1 MEIRGLGETIRSLR
15 MQRQVTGTELA
26 RRCSVTKGLISQ
38 IERGTTVPSL
48 DVLVRIA
55 NALEVPVGQL
65 LDSSPLRKQGT
76 TAGANPAAPVSSERD
91 LPYHPVVR
99 RKERRRITFPQE
111 NQVYESLTPTMGGQL
126 EFSVLRIGPLELER
140 SPVYTHPGEECLLVL
155 EGRLTVYL
163 NDAAYHLE
171 KGDSMVYPST
181 IAHRYHCTSPKP
193 ALVVMAET
201 PPAFF
206 NVLAGH
212 LSTNARGTRGT
223 ISQDNTKRRIE

>member
-1 MEIRGLGETIRSLR
+1 MEFHGLGEIIRSLR

-26 RRCSVTKGLISQ
+26 RRCNVTKGLISQ

-55 NALEVPVGQL
+55 NALEVSVGQL
-65 LDSSPLRKQGT
+65 LDSSGT
-76 TAGANPAAPVSSERD
+76 GPTHISTAANLSH
-91 LPYHPVVR
+91 HPVVR
-99 RKERRRITFPQE
+99 RKERKRITFPQE
-111 NQVYESLTPTMGGQL
+111 NQVYESLTPSLGGQL
-126 EFSVLRIGPLELER
+126 EFSILKIGPLELDK

-155 EGRLTVYL
+155 QGSLTVYL
-163 NDAAYHLE
+163 NDVAYSLE
-171 KGDSMVYPST
+171 KGDSMSYPST
-181 IAHRYHCTSPKP
+181 IPHRYHCTGPKP

-212 LSTNARGTRGT
+212 LSTNRMAGSRG
-223 ISQDNTKRRIE
+223 